1 MMEGK
6 TTFSRLDVT
15 DSMVMMVLA
24 PRNSETMIKIE
35 KQASMIERSM
45 MKAQNALENM
55 LSVDINFQP
64 LRFVSS
70 QNFPNVF
77 WGFEFSLV
85 NRLLFAMNEYWR
97 AASFNAEA
105 KE

>member
-6 TTFSRLDVT
+6 TTLSRLEVT
-15 DSMVMMVLA
+15 DSMVIIISA

-45 MKAQNALENM
+45 MKAQKALENM
-55 LSVDINFQP
+55 LSVDMNFQP

-77 WGFEFSLV
+77 LGFEFCFAKM
-85 NRLLFAMNEYWR
+85 LLFAINEY
-97 AASFNAEA
+97 
-105 KE
+105 

>member
-6 TTFSRLDVT
+6 TTLSRLDVT
-15 DSMVMMVLA
+15 DSMVIMILA
-24 PRNSETMIKIE
+24 PRNSETMTKIE

-45 MKAQNALENM
+45 MKAQKALENM
-55 LSVDINFQP
+55 LSFDMNFQP

-77 WGFEFSLV
+77 LGFAFSLA
-85 NRLLFAMNEYWR
+85 NRLLFAINEY
-97 AASFNAEA
+97 
-105 KE
+105 